1 MKERPNILVIYTGG
15 TIGMVEDPESKTLYP
30 FNFEHLSGQ
39 IPELNK
45 LAVNITTV
53 TTHQP
58 VDSSNMCPTL
68 WRELVSIIEEAYNT
82 YDGFVILHGSDT
94 MAYTASALS
103 FMLEHLA
110 KPVVLTGS
118 QLPIGVIRTDGKE
131 NFITAI
137 EIASATNAHGDP
149 MVPEV
154 CVYFEYKLYRGN
166 RTFKQ
171 SAEHFEAFVSP
182 NYPTLAEAGVH
193 IKYYPGAMLALPD
206 QPLVVHQ
213 VLDERVGILFLFPGI
228 GIDLVQAVLDNANLK
243 AIILYT
249 FGAGNA
255 PSAPWFLRQVQQAIA
270 NNKILVNIT
279 QCTSGTVNQSLYAT
293 GRELEKLGVISG
305 ADMTMEAALTK
316 LMYLLGHGFE
326 REEVKHYFGQSLRG
340 ELTEL

>member
-1 MKERPNILVIYTGG
+1 MSDAPNILVIYTGG
-15 TIGMVEDPESKTLYP
+15 TIGMVEDPESKTLFP
-30 FNFEHLSGQ
+30 FDFEHLSGQ

-45 LAVNITTV
+45 LDVNITTV

-58 VDSSNMCPTL
+58 VDSSNMSPSL
-68 WRELVSIIEEAYNT
+68 WRELVAIVSANYAM

-103 FMLEHLA
+103 FLLENLA
-110 KPVVLTGS
+110 KPVILTGS

-131 NFITAI
+131 NFITSV
-137 EIASATNAHGDP
+137 EIASAKNEFGDP

-166 RTFKQ
+166 RTYKQ
-171 SAEHFEAFVSP
+171 SAEHFEAFASP

-193 IKYYPGAMLALPD
+193 IRYFPNAIMGLSTE
-206 QPLVVHQ
+206 PLVTHQ
-213 VLDERVGILFLFPGI
+213 VLDERIGILFLFPGI
-228 GIDLVQAVLDNANLK
+228 GIDLVQSVLDNPNLK
-243 AIILYT
+243 ATILYT

-255 PSAPWFLRQVQQAIA
+255 PSAPWFLRQVQQAVA
-270 NNKILVNIT
+270 NDKILVNVT
-279 QCTSGTVNQSLYAT
+279 QCMSGTVNQSLYAT